1 MIIQSQI
8 KGSKRRKRHIFSFSV
23 SFSSSFSFIT
33 NLLVSL
39 FSFACG
45 QCHYADDRFN
55 IWNDKSLIET
65 NKSEMCPCGIPSF
78 CRLIHQQKNHLKLIV
93 CPFLVALKG
102 HQMETL
108 SFFIQ
113 NEMVRAFSNYNRW
126 MVSKTN
132 LKVEYQFCVF
142 FPVLNAAW
150 RWFLKI
156 VLVRDEI
163 IGKILGTMA
172 KPQFLLV
179 CNPSNKLI
187 NTAIEQKQNWPRYCS
202 QFFQQS
208 SF

>member
-1 MIIQSQI
+1 MSLWHSQFLSTNSPAKKSFEIDCLPFSCCPKRTPNGNAFVLHPKRNGPCLFQLQSLNGFEN
-8 KGSKRRKRHIFSFSV
+8 K
-23 SFSSSFSFIT
+23 
-33 NLLVSL
+33 L
-39 FSFACG
+39 
-45 QCHYADDRFN
+45 
-55 IWNDKSLIET
+55 KSWVPIL
-65 NKSEMCPCGIPSF
+65 
-78 CRLIHQQKNHLKLIV
+78 R
-93 CPFLVALKG
+93 
-102 HQMETL
+102 
-108 SFFIQ
+108 
-113 NEMVRAFSNYNRW
+113 
-126 MVSKTN
+126 
-132 LKVEYQFCVF
+132 F

-156 VLVRDEI
+156 VLVGDEI